1 MGTKP
6 KNGGNSQ
13 NDKKEVQKKAW
24 VSNYVII
31 PLALALTLCGWIAS
45 PYGEALIKEVEAHW
59 LHVVYL
65 VLAAFMVLG
74 DGNTLQ
80 RSTRAGKAALGT
92 FAAFGIVF
100 GFLALTK

>member
-1 MGTKP
+1 MATDNK
-6 KNGGNSQ
+6 Q
-13 NDKKEVQKKAW
+13 NDQKEARKNPG

-31 PLALALTLCGWIAS
+31 PVALAATLCGWITS

-65 VLAAFMVLG
+65 VYPAFTVLG
-74 DGNTLQ
+74 GGSMLQ
-80 RSTRAGKAALGT
+80 RSTRAGKAALGALAT
-92 FAAFGIVF
+92 FGIVF

>member
-1 MGTKP
+1 MAT
-6 KNGGNSQ
+6 GNKQ
-13 NDKKEVQKKAW
+13 NDQKETRKNPG

-31 PLALALTLCGWIAS
+31 PVALAATLCGWITS

-65 VLAAFMVLG
+65 VYPAFTVLG
-74 DGNTLQ
+74 GGSMKDQQEL
-80 RSTRAGKAALGT
+80 GKQLLGRLPT
-92 FAAFGIVF
+92 FGIVF